1 MIVQNCHPLLVI
13 ISKIESLIS
22 EQKARHPELTDEE
35 ILTLLTKKFSEEN
48 RL

>member
-1 MIVQNCHPLLVI
+1 MVVQNCNLLLVV

-22 EQKARHPELTDEE
+22 EQKAKFPELSDDE
-35 ILTLLTKKFSEEN
+35 ILTLLTKKISEEN